1 MAKNR
6 LTLHNGIKEVT
17 IDLPDDFNSI
27 YIYDRC
33 VKEQVAI
40 YRLNE
45 SKYRVA
51 RHHKSIETKEG
62 VECK

>member
-1 MAKNR
+1 MAANR
-6 LTLHNGIKEVT
+6 LTIHNGDSEVS
-17 IDLPDDFNSI
+17 IDLPDDFSSI

-45 SKYRVA
+45 TKYRVA
-51 RHHKSIETKEG
+51 RTHKSIETKEG
-62 VECK
+62 VE